1 VKQSQFS
8 FEFNFRINFLDR
20 TPLVSLNSST
30 TSRGPQASHPT
41 RRAPTGALVPPNSAS
56 AHCRVP
62 PTDTTCRWCPAMS
75 PLAAATPGLL
85 EPIPAHLF
93 IHSTSQAKCAICFP
107 FFRDESSELLYPPL
121 LLSCEVCADCPLL
134 RIPTPTRAFD
144 VCAPPSCCSPATPHR
159 QIHLILNFV
168 KYVQIGPNGPI
179 TVHKFNF
186 SKKSENM

>member
-41 RRAPTGALVPPNSAS
+41 RRPPTGALVPPNSAS

-62 PTDTTCRWCPAMS
+62 PTDTTCHWCPAMS

-107 FFRDESSELLYPPL
+107 FFRDESSELHCYCRVKSAPTALSSESPL
-121 LLSCEVCADCPLL
+121 RQGHLTCARHLHVAL
-134 RIPTPTRAFD
+134 RQ
-144 VCAPPSCCSPATPHR
+144 HR
-159 QIHLILNFV
+159 TV
-168 KYVQIGPNGPI
+168 KYI
-179 TVHKFNF
+179 
-186 SKKSENM
+186 